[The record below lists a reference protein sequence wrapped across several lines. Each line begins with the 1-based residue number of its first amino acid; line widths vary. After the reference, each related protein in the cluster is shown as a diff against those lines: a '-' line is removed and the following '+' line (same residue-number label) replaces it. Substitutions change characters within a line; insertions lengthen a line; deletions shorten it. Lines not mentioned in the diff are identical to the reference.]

1 MKYKLKS
8 LGIKDHYV
16 QNLVLNGSEKI
27 FLLYVYTY
35 TCVCVCTWGKMLH
48 IGEDGEN

>member
-1 MKYKLKS
+1 MKYKLKY

-35 TCVCVCTWGKMLH
+35 THVCVCKWGKMLQ
-48 IGEDGEN
+48 IGESGEN